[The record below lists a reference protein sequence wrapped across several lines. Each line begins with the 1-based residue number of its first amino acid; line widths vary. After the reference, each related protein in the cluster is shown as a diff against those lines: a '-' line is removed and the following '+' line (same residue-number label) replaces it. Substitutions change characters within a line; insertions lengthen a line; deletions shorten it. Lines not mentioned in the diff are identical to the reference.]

1 MKTSNIVIG
10 KIESQQFSPIGEKF
24 KENFLT
30 PQGGF
35 ILACILGMI
44 LLTRFSGGKKKQGK
58 LATGYFGSQKEMAQ
72 AKKKALEQIADPKC
86 DRVALYIGRVKPK
99 KKAKGQK
106 AYRFAIPPSPKNPGR
121 GIFYVPDVQRG
132 TLVLGAPGSG
142 KTVSAINPMLFSAVD
157 RGLPIILYDFKYPSQ
172 SKVAVF
178 AKRHGYDV
186 RIFAPG
192 FPESEVCNPI
202 DFLRDAN
209 DGENARQIG
218 TVINKNFK
226 QISQGQEDAFFGPAG
241 DQLVEAILMLTKSTP
256 YPDIM
261 MAAQI
266 LSSEKMVQRLMAA
279 DMNPWIRQ
287 SFGQL
292 FSSASSEKTVAG
304 IAGSASIMFTR
315 FMKRNTLGCFVGQT
329 TLPLDLKG
337 KQLAIFG
344 MDRERRAVCGPLLCS
359 VMHMLIARNIAKRRQ
374 DPLVVCL
381 DEFPTLYL
389 PDIGKWLNE
398 SRSEGFC
405 GILGAQGLSQ
415 IEQNY
420 GKENAKTITTG
431 TNTKILFN
439 LGEYET
445 ARSFSM
451 DKGLAVTE
459 SNADGGIARRLTGKL
474 LTWMQDRTAPVLV
487 LASVNRLQW
496 LPPEL
501 TRPGRFDY
509 IYYVD
514 LPQPGERKEVMH
526 SHLRRFDRRFANG
539 DPFSFEQ
546 WQSIIK
552 RTHKCSN
559 AEVATIVA
567 KAAMR
572 AFCEGR
578 PGRIEIADLLAERET
593 VNPLAL
599 READKIAAMRRHA
612 RQVGLPA
619 SAPDTSPFAH
629 PVVEEIC

>member
-1 MKTSNIVIG
+1 MG
-10 KIESQQFSPIGEKF
+10 KIESQQFSQIGEKF
-24 KENFLT
+24 KEQLIT

-44 LLTRFSGGKKKQGK
+44 LLDRFSGGKKKQGK
-58 LATGYFGSQKEMAQ
+58 LATGYFGSQKEMAR
-72 AKKKALEQIADPKC
+72 AKKKAIEQIADPKC
-86 DRVALYIGRVKPK
+86 DRVALYIGRVNPLTKT
-99 KKAKGQK
+99 KGQK
-106 AYRFAIPPSPKNPGR
+106 ASHFAIPPSPKNPGR

-445 ARSFSM
+445 ARSFS
-451 DKGLAVTE
+451 DFLGDEEVRFQQKSQSQTQGKTTKSVSDQERT
-459 SNADGGIARRLTGKL
+459 RRL
-474 LTWMQDRTAPVLV
+474 ME
-487 LASVNRLQW
+487 ASQFNK
-496 LPPEL
+496 LPPGACVFISPAYGNKDESYVPIKKQFKL
-501 TRPGRFDY
+501 SKDQQEIEADNERNWPKLVSWLSARSPQIIPSDEDMQGRKAA
-509 IYYVD
+509 VD
-514 LPQPGERKEVMH
+514 RLFPIPSSDEDSKASPIGTY
-526 SHLRRFDRRFANG
+526 SDLFDR
-539 DPFSFEQ
+539 
-546 WQSIIK
+546 K
-552 RTHKCSN
+552 
-559 AEVATIVA
+559 
-567 KAAMR
+567 
-572 AFCEGR
+572 
-578 PGRIEIADLLAERET
+578 
-593 VNPLAL
+593 
-599 READKIAAMRRHA
+599 
-612 RQVGLPA
+612 
-619 SAPDTSPFAH
+619 TS
-629 PVVEEIC
+629 

>member
-106 AYRFAIPPSPKNPGR
+106 ASHFAIPPSPKNPGR

-445 ARSFSM
+445 ARSFS
-451 DKGLAVTE
+451 DFLGDEEVQFQQKSQSQTQGKTTKSVSDQERT
-459 SNADGGIARRLTGKL
+459 RRL
-474 LTWMQDRTAPVLV
+474 ME
-487 LASVNRLQW
+487 ASQFNK
-496 LPPEL
+496 LPPGACVFISPAYGNKDES
-501 TRPGRFDY
+501 
-509 IYYVD
+509 YVPIKKQFKLSKDQQEIEADNERNWPKLVSWLSARSPQILPSDEDMQRRKAAVDRLFPIPSSDDDPKASPIGTYSD
-514 LPQPGERKEVMH
+514 L
-526 SHLRRFDRRFANG
+526 FDR
-539 DPFSFEQ
+539 
-546 WQSIIK
+546 K
-552 RTHKCSN
+552 
-559 AEVATIVA
+559 
-567 KAAMR
+567 
-572 AFCEGR
+572 
-578 PGRIEIADLLAERET
+578 
-593 VNPLAL
+593 
-599 READKIAAMRRHA
+599 
-612 RQVGLPA
+612 
-619 SAPDTSPFAH
+619 TS
-629 PVVEEIC
+629 